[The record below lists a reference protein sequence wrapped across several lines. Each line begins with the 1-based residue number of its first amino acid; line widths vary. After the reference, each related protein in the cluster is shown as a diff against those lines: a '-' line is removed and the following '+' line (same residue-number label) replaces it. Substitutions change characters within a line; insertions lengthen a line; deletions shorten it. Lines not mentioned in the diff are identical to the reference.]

1 MRAVGQVAVG
11 FGREGRGTVPLFVP
25 AADPLFPPFPVL
37 ACPSALYLRTWYMY
51 ECNFSLARFSRAKMS
66 HDRLITLLLEA
77 ISPLTNHQ
85 IKQNKQTNSNQTTQ
99 DPIMKLSQ
107 VAKNIA
113 QGTKDLAVASAG
125 VSPYGVIVDGAVKSP
140 ISNAVE
146 VVDEVAEASRG
157 VNSYGTNVDHRLGHE
172 LEKH

>member
-1 MRAVGQVAVG
+1 MRAVVNKLTSPLAACHL
-11 FGREGRGTVPLFVP
+11 FPLFWL
-25 AADPLFPPFPVL
+25 APLHSNYVHIRYVRNMSTQFL
-37 ACPSALYLRTWYMY
+37 ACP
-51 ECNFSLARFSRAKMS
+51 FSRAKMS
-66 HDRLITLLLEA
+66 HDQSIMPLLLDP
-77 ISPLTNHQ
+77 PLRRSLLSQ
-85 IKQNKQTNSNQTTQ
+85 IKQSQNQQSDSKQTTQ

-125 VSPYGVIVDGAVKSP
+125 VSPYGVVVDGAVKSP

>member
-1 MRAVGQVAVG
+1 
-11 FGREGRGTVPLFVP
+11 
-25 AADPLFPPFPVL
+25 
-37 ACPSALYLRTWYMY
+37 
-51 ECNFSLARFSRAKMS
+51 MS
-66 HDRLITLLLEA
+66 HDQSIMPLLLDPSST
-77 ISPLTNHQ
+77 ISPLTNQ
-85 IKQNKQTNSNQTTQ
+85 TKPKQTNQLKK

-125 VSPYGVIVDGAVKSP
+125 VSPYGVVVDGAVKSP
-140 ISNAVE
+140 VSNAVE